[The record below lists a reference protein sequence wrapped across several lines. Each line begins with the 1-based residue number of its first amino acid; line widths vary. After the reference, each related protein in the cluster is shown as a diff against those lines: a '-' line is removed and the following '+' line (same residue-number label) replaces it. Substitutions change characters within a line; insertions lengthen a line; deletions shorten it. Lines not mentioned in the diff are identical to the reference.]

1 MSKIRAIIK
10 RPDEKHGHV
19 TYISNTL
26 KNLQNTVGGPIET
39 VPVGTSAVLIC
50 NEEGKIKG
58 LPVNFRMGEP
68 PFADIICGDVAVVGV
83 DGEEFGDLQMDFSI
97 WNELLGR
104 WGNV

>member
-26 KNLQNTVGGPIET
+26 KNLQNTVGGPIEVVYLT
-39 VPVGTSAVLIC
+39 GKAALIC
-50 NEEGKIKG
+50 NEEGKIRN
-58 LPVNFRMGEP
+58 LPPNFRMGQP
-68 PFADIICGDVAVVGV
+68 PFHDIVCGDVALVGV
-83 DGEEFGDLQMDFSI
+83 DGEDFTDLDMDFSV
-97 WNELLGR
+97 WKMLLER